1 MAREAENAEAVRC
14 GWREDSQLPGL
25 KDKEVSGEL
34 VIVTIDQYEMK
45 SYHPITIHVTPNSRV
60 SHPGCFG
67 MRKFHIS
74 LDIFGV
80 LYL

>member
-1 MAREAENAEAVRC
+1 MAENAEAVRC

-25 KDKEVSGEL
+25 TDKQVSGML

-60 SHPGCFG
+60 SHPGCSVVE
-67 MRKFHIS
+67 KTP
-74 LDIFGV
+74 
-80 LYL
+80 YNT